1 MFVTVLVE
9 QDWDGQGLLPAV
21 KVECGTDKAGT
32 TVTLGHDSEES
43 IQVALVMLRP
53 VMPDL

>member
-1 MFVTVLVE
+1 MVE